1 METKLEGSKWGLN
14 LCWLRIVNFQALL
27 CPSNHAFEVIQKK
40 SFWVNIKINSSN
52 HANSS
57 PGLHQDIHETTCIFN
72 ILGIDKCGWLFNIL
86 GIDKCDRLFN
96 ILGIDKCGWLFIL
109 SCNWGTRKQETTL
122 GGLLFSAF
130 FSPIQSIRSSQL
142 IPIYIPPKC
151 RTINHHFYQFSMK
164 SRVGGH
170 RNTKI
175 NGASLR
181 IQKDKGISWQKEKRK
196 GIPEARTAKALHR
209 SHRHVISPMVNWLDP
224 ATPSYAE
231 NLNQSIKKE
240 EIKIGVKTK
249 IVKKNCI

>member
-27 CPSNHAFEVIQKK
+27 CPSNHAFEVIQKN
-40 SFWVNIKINSSN
+40 SFRVNIKINSSN

-57 PGLHQDIHETTCIFN
+57 PGLHQDIHETTCTFN

-86 GIDKCDRLFN
+86 GIDKC
-96 ILGIDKCGWLFIL
+96 GWLFIL
-109 SCNWGTRKQETTL
+109 PCNWGTRKQETTL

-130 FSPIQSIRSSQL
+130 FSPIKKHPKFPM

-181 IQKDKGISWQKEKRK
+181 IQKDKGILWQKEIRK
-196 GIPEARTAKALHR
+196 GIPEAKTAKALHR
-209 SHRHVISPMVNWLDP
+209 SHRHEISPMVNWLDP
-224 ATPSYAE
+224 ATPFICRKS
-231 NLNQSIKKE
+231 QSI
-240 EIKIGVKTK
+240 
-249 IVKKNCI
+249 N